1 MSQNNKKIFYEDS
14 ICKISFNFWSEE
26 GDVSFTFSN
35 KTETDIKINL
45 EETFFIINGYAIS
58 YFGNR
63 IFQLAKSESSKE
75 SEILKNVNFESKNIL
90 DYYAFYNEITN
101 LKTFSVG
108 MQYNEPNK
116 LIIPPKSFRK
126 IKEPSL
132 FIVPKY
138 YQSTLLNP
146 TPQKPH
152 PVDFTDINSPFKFRI
167 RICFELDGQR
177 KTYFDKSFY
186 VSQILN
192 VRESNF
198 YKVDYEYIEG
208 TLNENVS
215 DINGESNFFKLIM
228 SIEKDLSEKKQ
239 HFTIMLPIGFI

>member
-1 MSQNNKKIFYEDS
+1 
-14 ICKISFNFWSEE
+14 
-26 GDVSFTFSN
+26 
-35 KTETDIKINL
+35 
-45 EETFFIINGYAIS
+45 
-58 YFGNR
+58 
-63 IFQLAKSESSKE
+63 
-75 SEILKNVNFESKNIL
+75 
-90 DYYAFYNEITN
+90 
-101 LKTFSVG
+101 

-116 LIIPPKSFRK
+116 IIIPPKSFRK

-186 VSQILN
+186 VLQILN
-192 VRESNF
+192 ARESNF
-198 YKVDYEYIEG
+198 YQVDYEYSEG

-215 DINGESNFFKLIM
+215 DINGESNFYQVDYDYRERFIR
-228 SIEKDLSEKKQ
+228 KKQ
-239 HFTIMLPIGFI
+239 LCTIMLPKGFI